1 MIDNTR
7 LRKAIFDF
15 LKKNPWAK
23 DYEGSLSLRADNV
36 EIPELR
42 EEMSPCDSRSEEVKE
57 DVPMLPELLKKR
69 SNFL

>member
-7 LRKAIFDF
+7 LRQAIFEF

-57 DVPMLPELLKKR
+57 DDPMLPALLKKR